1 MDLSLP
7 PHVCACIHQLEQA
20 GFEAW
25 AVGGC
30 VRDLLRGVP
39 PHDYDLTTS
48 ARPEETLRLFPHTAP
63 TGITYGTVTVITQ
76 HGPLEVTTFRTE
88 KAYRDFRRPSGVRFA
103 ARLEED
109 LARRDFTV
117 NAMAY
122 APSRG
127 LCDLFGG
134 RADLEARIIRA
145 VGETSARFEE
155 DALRVLRAFRF
166 ASQLNFTL
174 EGQTLSAA
182 LRYGENLA
190 KISAER
196 VAAELM
202 KALAGV
208 RPSRLFPLLQSGA
221 LCFCGLP
228 VPEKP
233 LPEAFDALPQA
244 GSLRLAALCLLCGA
258 QASAV
263 CSALKMSNAVKRLAV
278 AFEWQLIQPLPKN
291 RVELKLRYSDLAPEY
306 WGDLLTARA
315 CLFGEENAPL
325 RDLWRDI
332 LAKREPWRIG
342 QLAVDGNNLKALGI
356 PAGRETGRA
365 LQMLLQVVLEHPEWN
380 TRERLCALASQWMEG
395 RPHDV

>member
-1 MDLSLP
+1 MVLSLP
-7 PHVCACIHQLEQA
+7 PHVCDCIHQLEQA

-30 VRDLLRGVP
+30 VRDLLRGIQ

-48 ARPEETLRLFPHTAP
+48 ARPEEMLRLFPHTVP
-63 TGITYGTVTVITQ
+63 TGITYGTVMVITQ
-76 HGPLEVTTFRTE
+76 QGPLEVTTFRTE
-88 KAYRDFRRPSGVRFA
+88 EDYRDFRRPSGVQFA
-103 ARLEED
+103 SRLEED

-134 RADLEARIIRA
+134 QHDLEARVICA
-145 VGETSARFEE
+145 VGEPSTRFEE

-174 EGQTLSAA
+174 EEQTLSAA
-182 LRYGENLA
+182 LLHGANLA

-202 KALAGV
+202 KALAGC

-228 VPEKP
+228 APEKP

-244 GSLRLAALCLLCGA
+244 GSLRLAALCSLCGA
-258 QASAV
+258 QANAV
-263 CSALKMSNAVKRLAV
+263 CSALKMSKAVKQLAV
-278 AFEWQLIQPLPKN
+278 AFERQLKAPLPQS
-291 RVELKLRYSDLAPEY
+291 RAALKLRFSDLAPEY
-306 WGDLLTARA
+306 WGDLLASRA

-332 LAKREPWRIG
+332 LAKREPWRTG
-342 QLAVDGNNLKALGI
+342 QLTVDGNDLKALGI
-356 PAGRETGRA
+356 PAGRETGKA
-365 LQMLLQVVLEHPEWN
+365 LQMLLQAVLEHPEWN
-380 TRERLCALASQWMEG
+380 TRERLCAMASQWMG
-395 RPHDV
+395 G